1 VLLAFLAGFTIV
13 FSVGLMFAIGGGR
26 AHLAGRLTVAVA
38 ALFVLGALD
47 TQAGRLAAR
56 RRPLLAPDP
65 PGYRRYVVW
74 SALGLLIAAA
84 LLLGLAWYLPAG
96 GAPQVRPDQRMQP
109 TSATGRS
116 SHARHPP
123 TAGGGR

>member
-1 VLLAFLAGFTIV
+1 MEPAEPGADDAHALARTARAGERGLQVLLAFLAGFTIV

-96 GAPQVRPDQRMQP
+96 GA
-109 TSATGRS
+109 
-116 SHARHPP
+116 
-123 TAGGGR
+123 TAGAA